1 MTYGVLGVGAIG
13 AAIVTGLCEN
23 VDDAPQ
29 VLLSPR
35 NAGIAADLAE
45 RYATVDVA
53 ADNQAVVDGARVVI
67 VCVRPQVAH
76 TVLAELR
83 FPADRVVISTM
94 AGVPVKTL
102 QRLVAPATDVA
113 RVIPL
118 PSVARREG
126 ITPVHPPNAA
136 ATALFDRLGETV
148 ELADVKAFDAFS
160 ASTATI
166 AAHFAYLNTIA
177 AWLESQEIPAPAAR
191 RYVASMFAGL
201 AEPTRSGEPFEQL
214 AREYA
219 TSGGTNEQFLS
230 GLEQGGTR
238 HDRHVRRRDA
248 RRSRAREYRCSLR
261 ANRQP
266 NHSVDA
272 GAPTAAQSCS
282 SSELLGS

>member
-1 MTYGVLGVGAIG
+1 MVYGVLGVGAIG

-35 NAGIAADLAE
+35 NAGIAAGLTQ
-45 RYATVDVA
+45 RFATVDVA
-53 ADNQAVVDGARVVI
+53 ADNQAVVDGAPVVL
-67 VCVRPQVAH
+67 VCVRPQVAA

-83 FPADRVVISTM
+83 FPADRVVISAM
-94 AGVPVKTL
+94 AGVPVTRL

-118 PSVARREG
+118 PSVARRDG

-136 ATALFDRLGETV
+136 ATALFDRLGETA
-148 ELADVKAFDAFS
+148 ELADVKAFEAFS

-177 AWLESQEIPAPAAR
+177 AWLESQEIPAPAET

-201 AEPTRSGEPFEQL
+201 AEATRSGERFEQL
-214 AREYA
+214 AREHA
-219 TSGGTNEQFLS
+219 TPGGINKQFLNE
-230 GLEQGGTR
+230 LEQGGAFER
-238 HDRHVRRRDA
+238 VSLGLRRVLDR
-248 RRSRAREYRCSLR
+248 L
-261 ANRQP
+261 
-266 NHSVDA
+266 
-272 GAPTAAQSCS
+272 TTT
-282 SSELLGS
+282 

>member
-1 MTYGVLGVGAIG
+1 MAYGVLGVGAIG

-23 VDDAPQ
+23 VDDAPE

-35 NAGIAADLAE
+35 NAGIAAGLAQ
-45 RYATVDVA
+45 RFVTVDVA
-53 ADNQAVVDGARVVI
+53 ADNQAVVDDAPVVI
-67 VCVRPQVAH
+67 VCVRPQVAQ

-94 AGVPVKTL
+94 AGVPVNAL

-126 ITPVHPPNAA
+126 ITPVHPPNATA
-136 ATALFDRLGETV
+136 AALFDRLGETV
-148 ELADVKAFDAFS
+148 ELADVRAFDAFS

-177 AWLESQEIPAPAAR
+177 AWLESQEIPPPAAT

-201 AEPTRSGEPFEQL
+201 AEATRSGERFEQL
-214 AREYA
+214 AREHA
-219 TSGGTNEQFLS
+219 TSGGINEQFLNE
-230 GLEQGGTR
+230 LEQSGTFEQVSLSLQR
-238 HDRHVRRRDA
+238 VLGRLQPA
-248 RRSRAREYRCSLR
+248 RPYR
-261 ANRQP
+261 
-266 NHSVDA
+266 
-272 GAPTAAQSCS
+272 
-282 SSELLGS
+282 

>member
-1 MTYGVLGVGAIG
+1 MAYGVLGVGAIG

-23 VDDAPQ
+23 VDDPPK

-35 NAGIAADLAE
+35 NAEIAAGLAQ
-45 RYATVDVA
+45 RCATVDVA
-53 ADNQAVVDGARVVI
+53 ADNQAVVDGAGVV
-67 VCVRPQVAH
+67 VLCVRPQVAQ

-83 FPADRVVISTM
+83 FPADRVVISAM
-94 AGVPVKTL
+94 AGVPVTAL

-148 ELADVKAFDAFS
+148 ELADVKAFEAFS

-166 AAHFAYLNTIA
+166 AAHFAYLNAIA
-177 AWLESQEIPAPAAR
+177 AWLELQEIPAPAAT

-201 AEPTRSGEPFEQL
+201 AEATRSGGRFEQL
-214 AREYA
+214 AREHA
-219 TSGGTNEQFLS
+219 TSGGINEQFLNE
-230 GLEQGGTR
+230 LEQGGMLEGVHLGLQR
-238 HDRHVRRRDA
+238 VLA
-248 RRSRAREYRCSLR
+248 RLNA
-261 ANRQP
+261 
-266 NHSVDA
+266 
-272 GAPTAAQSCS
+272 T
-282 SSELLGS
+282 

>member
-1 MTYGVLGVGAIG
+1 MVYGVVGVGAIG

-35 NAGIAADLAE
+35 NAGIAAGLTQ
-45 RYATVDVA
+45 RFATVDVA
-53 ADNQAVVDGARVVI
+53 ADNQAVVDGAPVVI
-67 VCVRPQVAH
+67 VCVRPQVAQ

-83 FPADRVVISTM
+83 FPADRVVISAM
-94 AGVPVKTL
+94 AGVPVTTL

-118 PSVARREG
+118 PSVARRDG

-148 ELADVKAFDAFS
+148 EISDVKAFEAFS

-177 AWLESQEIPAPAAR
+177 AWLESQEIPAPAAT

-201 AEPTRSGEPFEQL
+201 ADATRSGERFEQL
-214 AREYA
+214 AREHA
-219 TSGGTNEQFLS
+219 TQGGINEQFLN
-230 GLEQGGTR
+230 GLEQDGTFER
-238 HDRHVRRRDA
+238 VSLGLRRVLDR
-248 RRSRAREYRCSLR
+248 L
-261 ANRQP
+261 
-266 NHSVDA
+266 
-272 GAPTAAQSCS
+272 TTT
-282 SSELLGS
+282 

>member
-1 MTYGVLGVGAIG
+1 MVYGVLGVGAIG

-35 NAGIAADLAE
+35 NAGIAAGLTQ
-45 RYATVDVA
+45 RFATVDVA
-53 ADNQAVVDGARVVI
+53 ADNQAVVDGATVVI
-67 VCVRPQVAH
+67 VCVRPQVAA

-83 FPADRVVISTM
+83 FPADRVVISAM
-94 AGVPVKTL
+94 AGVPVTTL

-118 PSVARREG
+118 PSVARRDG

-136 ATALFDRLGETV
+136 ATALFDRLGETA
-148 ELADVKAFDAFS
+148 ELADVKAFEAFS

-177 AWLESQEIPAPAAR
+177 AWLESQEIPAPAAT

-201 AEPTRSGEPFEQL
+201 AEATRSGERFEQL
-214 AREYA
+214 AREHA
-219 TSGGTNEQFLS
+219 TPGGINEQFLNE
-230 GLEQGGTR
+230 LEQGGAFER
-238 HDRHVRRRDA
+238 VSLGLRRVLDR
-248 RRSRAREYRCSLR
+248 L
-261 ANRQP
+261 
-266 NHSVDA
+266 
-272 GAPTAAQSCS
+272 TTT
-282 SSELLGS
+282 

>member
-1 MTYGVLGVGAIG
+1 MAYGVLGVGAIG

-23 VDDAPQ
+23 VEDAPE

-35 NAGIAADLAE
+35 NAGIAAGLAE
-45 RYATVDVA
+45 RFATVHVA
-53 ADNQAVVDGARVVI
+53 AGNQAVVDGAPVVI
-67 VCVRPQVAH
+67 VCVRPQVAQ

-94 AGVPVKTL
+94 AGVPVETL

-118 PSVARREG
+118 PSVARRES
-126 ITPVHPPNAA
+126 ITPVHPPSAA

-148 ELADVKAFDAFS
+148 ELGDVRAFEAFS

-177 AWLESQEIPAPAAR
+177 AWLESQEIPAAAAT

-201 AEPTRSGEPFEQL
+201 AEATRSGERFEQL
-214 AREYA
+214 AREHA
-219 TSGGTNEQFLS
+219 TSGGINEQFLNE
-230 GLEQGGTR
+230 LEQRGTFE
-238 HDRHVRRRDA
+238 HVSLGLQRVLGRLQPA
-248 RRSRAREYRCSLR
+248 RPS
-261 ANRQP
+261 P
-266 NHSVDA
+266 
-272 GAPTAAQSCS
+272 
-282 SSELLGS
+282 